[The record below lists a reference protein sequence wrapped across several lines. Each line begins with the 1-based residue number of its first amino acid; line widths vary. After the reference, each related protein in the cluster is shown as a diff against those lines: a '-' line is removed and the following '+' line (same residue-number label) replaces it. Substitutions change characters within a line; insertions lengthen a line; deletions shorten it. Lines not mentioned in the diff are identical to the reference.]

1 MNDKIVELEEY
12 KTMINNKKNL
22 DNKTISLDELPL
34 EELEDLNKLYR
45 GEVSKLSQ
53 EVKALEE
60 ENIKLKRLLGKKRRY
75 IICLKNY
82 LKKEK

>member
-22 DNKTISLDELPL
+22 DNKTISLDELSL

-45 GEVSKLSQ
+45 GEVSNLLQ

-60 ENIKLKRLLGKKRRY
+60 ENIKLKRLL
-75 IICLKNY
+75 
-82 LKKEK
+82 EK

>member
-12 KTMINNKKNL
+12 RTMINNKKNL

-45 GEVSKLSQ
+45 GEVSKLSH

-60 ENIKLKRLLGKKRRY
+60 ENIKLKRLLGK
-75 IICLKNY
+75 
-82 LKKEK
+82 

>member
-22 DNKTISLDELPL
+22 DDKTISLDELPL

-45 GEVSKLSQ
+45 GEVSNLLQ
-53 EVKALEE
+53 EVKVLEE
-60 ENIKLKRLLGKKRRY
+60 ENIKLKRLLGK
-75 IICLKNY
+75 
-82 LKKEK
+82 

>member
-1 MNDKIVELEEY
+1 MNDKIVELGEY

-45 GEVSKLSQ
+45 GEVSTLSQ

-60 ENIKLKRLLGKKRRY
+60 ENIKLKRLLGK
-75 IICLKNY
+75 
-82 LKKEK
+82 

>member
-1 MNDKIVELEEY
+1 MNDKIVGLEEY

-34 EELEDLNKLYR
+34 EELEDLNKLFSE
-45 GEVSKLSQ
+45 EVSKLSQ

-60 ENIKLKRLLGKKRRY
+60 ENIKLKRLLGK
-75 IICLKNY
+75 
-82 LKKEK
+82 

>member
-53 EVKALEE
+53 EVKTLEE
-60 ENIKLKRLLGKKRRY
+60 ENINLKRLLGK
-75 IICLKNY
+75 
-82 LKKEK
+82 

>member
-60 ENIKLKRLLGKKRRY
+60 ENKKLKRLLER
-75 IICLKNY
+75 
-82 LKKEK
+82 

>member
-12 KTMINNKKNL
+12 KTMINNKNNL

-45 GEVSKLSQ
+45 GEVSNLLQ

-60 ENIKLKRLLGKKRRY
+60 ENIKLKRLL
-75 IICLKNY
+75 
-82 LKKEK
+82 EK

>member
-12 KTMINNKKNL
+12 KTMINNKNNL

-45 GEVSKLSQ
+45 GEVSNLLQ
-53 EVKALEE
+53 EVKVLEE
-60 ENIKLKRLLGKKRRY
+60 ENIKLKRLLGK
-75 IICLKNY
+75 
-82 LKKEK
+82 

>member
-12 KTMINNKKNL
+12 KTMINNKNNL
-22 DNKTISLDELPL
+22 DNKTISLDELSL

-45 GEVSKLSQ
+45 GEVSNLLQ

-60 ENIKLKRLLGKKRRY
+60 ENIKLKRLLGK
-75 IICLKNY
+75 
-82 LKKEK
+82 

>member
-45 GEVSKLSQ
+45 GEVSELSQ
-53 EVKALEE
+53 EVKTLEE
-60 ENIKLKRLLGKKRRY
+60 ENIKLKRLLGK
-75 IICLKNY
+75 
-82 LKKEK
+82 

>member
-45 GEVSKLSQ
+45 GEVYKLSQ

-60 ENIKLKRLLGKKRRY
+60 ENIKLKRLLGK
-75 IICLKNY
+75 
-82 LKKEK
+82 

>member
-1 MNDKIVELEEY
+1 
-12 KTMINNKKNL
+12 MINNKKNL

-60 ENIKLKRLLGKKRRY
+60 ENIKLKRLLGK
-75 IICLKNY
+75 
-82 LKKEK
+82 

>member
-45 GEVSKLSQ
+45 GEVFKLSQ

-60 ENIKLKRLLGKKRRY
+60 ENIKLKRLLGK
-75 IICLKNY
+75 
-82 LKKEK
+82 

>member
-22 DNKTISLDELPL
+22 DNKTISLDELAL

-45 GEVSKLSQ
+45 GEVSTLSQ

-60 ENIKLKRLLGKKRRY
+60 ENIKLKRLL
-75 IICLKNY
+75 
-82 LKKEK
+82 

>member
-1 MNDKIVELEEY
+1 MNDKIIELEEY

-22 DNKTISLDELPL
+22 DNKTISLDELSL

-60 ENIKLKRLLGKKRRY
+60 ENIKLKRSLGK
-75 IICLKNY
+75 
-82 LKKEK
+82 

>member
-22 DNKTISLDELPL
+22 DNKNISLDELPL

-45 GEVSKLSQ
+45 GEVSNLLQ

-60 ENIKLKRLLGKKRRY
+60 ENIKLKRLLGK
-75 IICLKNY
+75 
-82 LKKEK
+82 

>member
-45 GEVSKLSQ
+45 GEVSTLSQ

-60 ENIKLKRLLGKKRRY
+60 ENIKLKRLLGK
-75 IICLKNY
+75 
-82 LKKEK
+82 

>member
-45 GEVSKLSQ
+45 GEVSELSQ
-53 EVKALEE
+53 EVKILEE
-60 ENIKLKRLLGKKRRY
+60 ENIKLKRLLGK
-75 IICLKNY
+75 
-82 LKKEK
+82 